1 MRHFALYINNEVRG
15 PLTEFEVQDLINEG
29 KVNAETLCAVDG
41 ATDWEPLSNHFAFGS
56 AIKLSKRLETSEAE
70 KQLEAIRLN
79 PDDRRKLLMYGLS
92 DASNVDQITQEQAVG
107 ILARHEAGLIK
118 QIKFRK
124 VIIVVSFIL
133 ALGGSLTFG
142 LATEA
147 GSVVLGIP
155 SRVIAKDDPKATETL
170 QRFDYEIRGFEEF
183 ATTAKAVKFDKPFGS
198 QPVLKTL
205 YNRLK
210 VPENYAYKVIG
221 EVDLTPLNN
230 DLKKWSIPVNEPVR
244 IFLFRQ
250 PIPSEIYNKI
260 GEQEAILNAILAPML
275 DDAGFEKARAEI
287 IASYPPVNL
296 TIKESVSLRDEVQRI
311 KLGDLNSLIERV
323 NFRIKD
329 AVQSAESNKDMIGA
343 IGELAKANR
352 KWAEDLHPFLMR
364 LKELQNRIKINVDPK
379 ARKSLWS
386 DFNRDQG
393 AELAAWVISAEATEL
408 TLNEKNEFTIPESKK
423 LDNVT
428 ASRFILI
435 TKKVSGDTV
444 YLPWG
449 SKFLASK
456 DLVCL
461 EIPKEVF
468 LAREEYKVVA
478 RPTTGGRSHIA
489 RYRVADR
496 QLIIRRE
503 SPKWF
508 YLSVSREK
516 DSDTLMVMVDS
527 ETYEKYPVGK
537 IVPFDVLSK
546 LDFYQRPMESISPS
560 PFAPEE

>member
-1 MRHFALYINNEVRG
+1 MRHFALYINNEVHG

-29 KVNAETLCAVDG
+29 KVTAETLCAPDG
-41 ATDWEPLSNHFAFGS
+41 ASDWEPLGNHFAFGS
-56 AIKLSKRLETSEAE
+56 AIKLGKRLETSETE

-124 VIIVVSFIL
+124 IVLTCSFVL
-133 ALGGSLTFG
+133 ALIGSLTFG
-142 LATEA
+142 LATDA
-147 GSVVLGIP
+147 GSWLLGVP
-155 SRVIAKDDPKATETL
+155 SHVIAKDDPKANEAL

-183 ATTAKAVKFDKPFGS
+183 SATAKAVRFDKPFGS
-198 QPVLKTL
+198 QPVLRTL
-205 YNRLK
+205 FNRLK
-210 VPENYAYKVIG
+210 IPENSAYKITG
-221 EVDLTPLNN
+221 EIDLTPLDNE
-230 DLKKWSIPVNEPVR
+230 LKKWNIPANEPIRVF
-244 IFLFRQ
+244 IFRQ
-250 PIPSEIYNKI
+250 PIPNEIYNKI
-260 GEQEAILNAILAPML
+260 EEQEAILNAILAPML
-275 DDAGFEKARAEI
+275 DDAGFEKARSEI
-287 IASYPPVNL
+287 ITAYPPVNL
-296 TIKESVSLRDEVQRI
+296 TLKESINLRDEVQRM
-311 KLGDLNSLIERV
+311 KLADLNSLIERV

-329 AVQSAESNKDMIGA
+329 AVQTAESNKDMIGS

-386 DFNRDQG
+386 DFNREQG
-393 AELAAWVISAEATEL
+393 AELAAWVISADATEL
-408 TLNEKNEFTIPESKK
+408 ILNDKNEFTIPESKK

-428 ASRFILI
+428 ASRYILV
-435 TKKVSGDTV
+435 TKKISGDMV

-449 SKFLASK
+449 SKFLAAK
-456 DLVCL
+456 DLVST
-461 EIPKEVF
+461 EIPKEIF

-489 RYRVADR
+489 RYRVGDR

-516 DSDTLMVMVDS
+516 DSDTLMLMVDQ

-537 IVPFDVLSK
+537 VVPFDVLSK